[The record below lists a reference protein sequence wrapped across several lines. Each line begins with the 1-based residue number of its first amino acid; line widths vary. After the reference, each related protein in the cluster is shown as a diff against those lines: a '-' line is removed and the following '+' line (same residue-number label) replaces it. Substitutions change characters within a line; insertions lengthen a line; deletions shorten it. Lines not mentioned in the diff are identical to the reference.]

1 MINTVLIVLSLSITS
16 EAQLASHAHLQFL
29 SHDQLAGRKT
39 ATKHANLAASYIA
52 KQFKRYGL
60 APVSNQFIVPF
71 NYKSGFFS
79 EGNAHNV
86 MAVTDSI
93 ANKPTVV
100 ITAHFDHLGSSG
112 KAVYNGADDNA
123 SGVAALLTLA
133 KLISENP
140 SRQLNYLFLAT
151 DAEEAGLFGARE
163 FINNP
168 PIPLSDV
175 LININ
180 LDMLGVSKRKRLL
193 ALYNTP
199 SKPLVEAL
207 KDTNWH
213 TNSKLKFTK
222 GNGFYNSSVKNQR
235 RRIIDAGDHRAFYK
249 KNIPVL
255 YFGVGEHDNY
265 HTVDDTYENIHHGF
279 FDANLHN
286 IAKVISELDANAH
299 LLNSALPN

>member
-1 MINTVLIVLSLSITS
+1 MINTALIVLSLSITS

-39 ATKHANLAASYIA
+39 ATKHANLAANYIA
-52 KQFKRYGL
+52 KQFKQYGL
-60 APVSNQFIVPF
+60 APVSHQFIVPF

-86 MAVTDSI
+86 MAVTATI

-100 ITAHFDHLGSSG
+100 ITAHFDHLGRSG
-112 KAVYNGADDNA
+112 KGVYNGADDNA

-133 KLISENP
+133 KLISESSN
-140 SRQLNYLFLAT
+140 RQLNYLFLAT

-168 PIPLSDV
+168 PIPLSDI

-180 LDMLGVSKRKRLL
+180 LDMLGVSKRKRLF
-193 ALYNTP
+193 ALYNNP
-199 SKPLVEAL
+199 SQPLVKVL
-207 KDTNWH
+207 KNISWH
-213 TNSKLKFTK
+213 TNSRLKFTK
-222 GNGFYNSSVKNQR
+222 GNGFYDSSVKNQR
-235 RRIIDAGDHRAFYK
+235 RRIINAGDHRAFYK
-249 KNIPVL
+249 KNIPVI
-255 YFGVGEHDNY
+255 YFGVGEHGNY
-265 HTVDDTYENIHHGF
+265 HSVNDTYENIHHGF

-299 LLNSALPN
+299 LLSSDLPN